1 MCGHA
6 AAEIIAALQAADVQ
20 FMSCH
25 TATEER
31 ARILVQ
37 RKKLSQSRSRHIQE
51 CPRLLLSM
59 QSARKQRLRI
69 AEYMRVAKIANLA
82 RICRTANF

>member
-6 AAEIIAALQAADVQ
+6 TAEIIAALQAADVQ

-25 TATEER
+25 TAIEER

-37 RKKLSQSRSRHIQE
+37 RKKLSQSRSRHIY
-51 CPRLLLSM
+51 
-59 QSARKQRLRI
+59 AH
-69 AEYMRVAKIANLA
+69 Y
-82 RICRTANF
+82 